1 MKMIITVRPDDLFA
15 TVFTPNGYSFSLK
28 WRNWWWMEQ
37 AINALNPLTLQIR
50 AEE

>member
-1 MKMIITVRPDDLFA
+1 MHMTITVRPDDLFA
-15 TVFTPNGYSFSLK
+15 TVFTPNGYSFSIK

-37 AINALNPLTLQIR
+37 AIRALDPDIIQIR